1 MREMED
7 RKSRA
12 LKYFRRIIAALSM
25 IICVAV
31 SMNCLQYYLSIPVT
45 ADQTRIIQFKKEP
58 PDSIDVIMLGSSP
71 TYSGFSS
78 AYAYE
83 RFGFTSYPYAV
94 GGSYCS
100 MWKPAMQ
107 NILLTQKPKLVVVD
121 VFGGGY
127 DLETGENRKLAL
139 YLISN
144 TMPYS
149 AEKFRM
155 AREASRHMDTGDAV
169 SLAFPFVR
177 YHSNFATNLKNIK
190 ERMAIESYGPSP
202 MKGVEVMTKVKK
214 LKPLS
219 KECFTADTEPLDKK
233 TAEIIRSFIKY
244 CRAQNVDMLF
254 VKYPSRPTYEEDFM
268 ANMRQNS
275 VLELARSE
283 GCKTLDL
290 ERNFNEVGLNL
301 KTDFYNRS
309 HTNHRG
315 QRKLTKHLGA
325 YIQNNM
331 GIGPSHLKVHDK
343 NNWDKAADYYNV
355 MCEMSEE
362 MIQRKKTKFLS
373 DSPEL
378 VAQIEQYKK
387 EKR

>member
-1 MREMED
+1 MLMCV
-7 RKSRA
+7 
-12 LKYFRRIIAALSM
+12 ALSM
-25 IICVAV
+25 
-31 SMNCLQYYLSIPVT
+31 NTLQYYLSIPAT
-45 ADQTRIIQFKKEP
+45 SDQTRIIQFKKEP
-58 PDSIDVIMLGSSP
+58 ADSIDVIMLGSSP

-149 AEKFRM
+149 LEKFGM
-155 AREASRHMDTGDAV
+155 AREAAGHMDSGDAV
-169 SLAFPFVR
+169 SLAFPFIR
-177 YHSNFATNLKNIK
+177 YHSNFATNLKDI
-190 ERMAIESYGPSP
+190 RHRIDIEKYGPSP
-202 MKGVEVMTKVKK
+202 MKGVEVMTKARK

-219 KECFTADTEPLDKK
+219 EESFTSKAEPLDKK
-233 TAEIIRSFIKY
+233 TEDLIRSFIKY
-244 CRAQNVDMLF
+244 CRQQKVDLLF
-254 VKYPSRPTYEEDFM
+254 VKYPSRPTYDEDFM

-275 VLELARSE
+275 VLELAASE
-283 GCKTLDL
+283 GCRTLDL
-290 ERNFNEVGLNL
+290 ERDFDKIGLDL

-315 QRKLTKHLGA
+315 QKVLTE
-325 YIQNNM
+325 YIGSYVQSSM
-331 GIGPSHLKVHDK
+331 GIGPSHLKGNTKDDW
-343 NNWDKAADYYNV
+343 NKAADYYNA

-362 MIQRKKTKFLS
+362 MIQKKDTKFLS

-378 VAQIEQYKK
+378 VAQIEQYIK